1 MAGRAYSPETARIGK
16 LKEHGLMAQDRQTVS
31 GSGIVNLIA
40 GVAATGGLL
49 FGYDTGI
56 ISAALLQ
63 ITPDFAL
70 GTLGQQ
76 VVTSAIVAGALG
88 GCLVAA
94 PLSDRLGRRYMIMFA
109 ALVFIVGTLV
119 AALSPG
125 AVVLVCARFILGL
138 AVGMCSQIVPVYIA
152 EIAPREKRG
161 QMVVLFQLAV
171 VSGILASFIAG
182 YLCRNQSWRLMFGLG
197 IIPAVILFVGMSVLP
212 RSPRWLAMK
221 GNLESAFEVL
231 QRLRRDPQA
240 ARRELDTIIAMHD
253 EQAPWSALAQPWVR
267 PAVVAS
273 VGVALFCQ
281 ISGINAVL
289 YYAPTIFAGVGFGQ
303 NTALLTSIAIGVAM
317 VVSTAFGSWAVDA
330 WGRRRLLLR
339 LIPGAVISLMV
350 LGTMFAIGS
359 TQGINTWITAAAVVC
374 YGIFNVGSLS
384 VAIWLVGAEVY
395 PLACR
400 SKGMSLVAATH
411 WTADLL
417 ISLTTLALVQALGAA
432 GTFWMYAA
440 INLAAFVFV
449 LRYVPETR
457 GHSLEQIET
466 ALKGGTFYDL
476 PDSGGSAAPVEA

>member
-1 MAGRAYSPETARIGK
+1 
-16 LKEHGLMAQDRQTVS
+16 MAQHSQTVT

-63 ITPDFAL
+63 ITPDFSL

-76 VVTSAIVAGALG
+76 VVTSAIVAGALA
-88 GCLVAA
+88 GCLMAA

-119 AALSPG
+119 ASFAPG
-125 AVVLVCARFILGL
+125 VEVLVAARFILGL

-171 VSGILASFIAG
+171 VTGILVSFIVG
-182 YLCRNQSWRLMFGLG
+182 YLCRAQSWRLMFGLG
-197 IIPAVILFVGMSVLP
+197 IIPAVILFGGMSLLP

-221 GNLESAFEVL
+221 GKLESAFDVL
-231 QRLRRDPQA
+231 QRLRRDPVA
-240 ARRELDTIIAMHD
+240 ARAELDAIVAMHD
-253 EQAPWSALAQPWVR
+253 EQAPWSALLQPWVR

-281 ISGINAVL
+281 ITGINAVL
-289 YYAPTIFAGVGFGQ
+289 YYAPTIFAGVGFGEGS
-303 NTALLTSIAIGVAM
+303 ALLTSIAIGVAM
-317 VVSTAFGSWAVDA
+317 VISTAFGSWAVDA

-339 LIPGAVISLMV
+339 LVPGAAVSLMV
-350 LGTMFAIGS
+350 LAAMFAQGA
-359 TQGINTWITAAAVVC
+359 THGINTWITAAAVVC
-374 YGIFNVGSLS
+374 YAIFNVGSLS

-395 PLACR
+395 PLSCR

-417 ISLTTLALVQALGAA
+417 ISLTTLSLVQALGAA
-432 GTFWMYAA
+432 GTFWMYAGL
-440 INLAAFVFV
+440 NVLAFVFIW
-449 LRYVPETR
+449 RYVPETR
-457 GHSLEQIET
+457 GRSLEEIET
-466 ALKGGTFYDL
+466 ALKAGTFDRL
-476 PDSGGSAAPVEA
+476 R

>member
-1 MAGRAYSPETARIGK
+1 MAHHS
-16 LKEHGLMAQDRQTVS
+16 QTVS

-63 ITPDFAL
+63 ITPAFSL

-76 VVTSAIVAGALG
+76 VVTSAIVAGALA
-88 GCLVAA
+88 GCLMAA

-119 AALSPG
+119 ASFAPSVG
-125 AVVLVCARFILGL
+125 VLVAARFILGL

-171 VSGILASFIAG
+171 VTGILVSFIVG
-182 YLCRNQSWRLMFGLG
+182 YLFRAQSWRLMFGLG
-197 IIPAVILFVGMSVLP
+197 VIPAVILLAGMSFLP

-221 GNLESAFEVL
+221 GRLESAFDVL
-231 QRLRRDPQA
+231 QRLRRDPVA
-240 ARRELDTIIAMHD
+240 ARAELDAIVAMHD
-253 EQAPWSALAQPWVR
+253 EQAPWSALLQPWVR

-281 ISGINAVL
+281 ITGINAVL
-289 YYAPTIFAGVGFGQ
+289 YYAPTIFAGVGFGEGS
-303 NTALLTSIAIGVAM
+303 ALLTSIAIGVAM
-317 VVSTAFGSWAVDA
+317 VISTAFGSWAVDA

-339 LIPGAVISLMV
+339 LVPGAAVSLMV
-350 LGTMFAIGS
+350 LGAMFAQGA
-359 TQGINTWITAAAVVC
+359 THGINTWITAAAVVC
-374 YGIFNVGSLS
+374 YAIFNVGSLS

-395 PLACR
+395 PLSCR

-417 ISLTTLALVQALGAA
+417 ISLTTLSLVQALGAA
-432 GTFWMYAA
+432 GTFWMYAGL
-440 INLAAFVFV
+440 NVLAFVFIW
-449 LRYVPETR
+449 RYVPETR
-457 GHSLEQIET
+457 GRSLEEIET
-466 ALKGGTFYDL
+466 ALKAGAFDRL
-476 PDSGGSAAPVEA
+476 R

>member
-1 MAGRAYSPETARIGK
+1 
-16 LKEHGLMAQDRQTVS
+16 MAQHSQTVT

-63 ITPDFAL
+63 ITPDFSL

-76 VVTSAIVAGALG
+76 VVTSAIVAGALA
-88 GCLVAA
+88 GCLMAA

-119 AALSPG
+119 ASFAPG
-125 AVVLVCARFILGL
+125 VEVLVAARFILGL

-171 VSGILASFIAG
+171 VTGILVSFIVG
-182 YLCRNQSWRLMFGLG
+182 YLCRAQSWRLMFGLG
-197 IIPAVILFVGMSVLP
+197 IIPAVILFGGMSLLP

-221 GNLESAFEVL
+221 GKLESAFDVL
-231 QRLRRDPQA
+231 QRLRRDPVA
-240 ARRELDTIIAMHD
+240 ARAELDAIVAMHD
-253 EQAPWSALAQPWVR
+253 EQAPWSALLQPWVR

-281 ISGINAVL
+281 ITGINAVL
-289 YYAPTIFAGVGFGQ
+289 YYAPTIFAGVGFGEGS
-303 NTALLTSIAIGVAM
+303 ALLTSIAIGVAM
-317 VVSTAFGSWAVDA
+317 VISTAFGSWAVDA

-339 LIPGAVISLMV
+339 LVPGAAVSLMV
-350 LGTMFAIGS
+350 LAAMFAQGA
-359 TQGINTWITAAAVVC
+359 THGINTWITAAAVVC
-374 YGIFNVGSLS
+374 YAIFNVGSLS

-395 PLACR
+395 PLSCR

-417 ISLTTLALVQALGAA
+417 ISLTTLSLVQALGAA
-432 GTFWMYAA
+432 GTFCMYAGL
-440 INLAAFVFV
+440 NVLAFVFIW
-449 LRYVPETR
+449 RYVPETWGR
-457 GHSLEQIET
+457 SLEEIET
-466 ALKGGTFYDL
+466 ALKAGTFDRL
-476 PDSGGSAAPVEA
+476 R